1 MTNITYV
8 HQDTT
13 YDVTQLAPEVQ
24 KAFQLLV
31 TAEQDVRSFEDR
43 VVIAQAA
50 AVALHA
56 KVQEFLNEEAIFVE
70 EVTDTD
76 ED

>member
-1 MTNITYV
+1 MITYV
-8 HQDTT
+8 HNDVS
-13 YDVTQLAPEVQ
+13 YDVELLSPEGQ

-31 TAEQDVRSFEDR
+31 AAEQDVRGLEDR

-56 KVQEFLNEEAIFVE
+56 KVQEFLVEEAIVSE
-70 EVTDTD
+70 EVD
-76 ED
+76 ESEED

>member
-1 MTNITYV
+1 MMTYI
-8 HQDTT
+8 HEDTT
-13 YDVTQLAPEVQ
+13 YNVEFLVPEGQ
-24 KAFQLLV
+24 KAFQLLLA
-31 TAEQDVRSFEDR
+31 AEQDVRGLEDR

-56 KVQEFLNEEAIFVE
+56 KVQEFLTEEAIVTE
-70 EVTDTD
+70 EEAEPE

>member
-1 MTNITYV
+1 MMTYV
-8 HQDTT
+8 HNDTS
-13 YDVTQLAPEVQ
+13 YDVELLSPEGQ

-31 TAEQDVRSFEDR
+31 AAEQDVRSLEDR

-56 KVQEFLNEEAIFVE
+56 KVQEFLTEEAIVTE
-70 EVTDTD
+70 EEAEPE

>member
-1 MTNITYV
+1 MITYV
-8 HQDTT
+8 HNDVS
-13 YDVTQLAPEVQ
+13 YDVELLSPEGQ

-31 TAEQDVRSFEDR
+31 AAEQDVRGLEDR

-56 KVQEFLNEEAIFVE
+56 KVQEFLTEEAIVTE
-70 EVTDTD
+70 EEAEPK

>member
-1 MTNITYV
+1 MSVTYV
-8 HQDTT
+8 HEGTA
-13 YDVTQLAPEVQ
+13 YDVESLVPEGQ

-31 TAEQDVRSFEDR
+31 TAEQDVRGLEDR
-43 VVIAQAA
+43 MVIAQAA

-56 KVQEFLNEEAIFVE
+56 KVQEFLVEEAIVTE
-70 EVTDTD
+70 EELETD

>member
-1 MTNITYV
+1 MSITYV
-8 HQDTT
+8 HENTV
-13 YDVTQLAPEVQ
+13 YNVEALVPEGQ
-24 KAFQLLV
+24 KAFQLLLA
-31 TAEQDVRSFEDR
+31 AEQDVRGLEDR

-56 KVQEFLNEEAIFVE
+56 KVQEFLTEEAIVTE
-70 EVTDTD
+70 EEPEPE

>member
-1 MTNITYV
+1 MMTYV
-8 HQDTT
+8 HNDAS
-13 YDVTQLAPEVQ
+13 YDVELLSPEGQ

-31 TAEQDVRSFEDR
+31 AAEQDVRSLEDR

-56 KVQEFLNEEAIFVE
+56 KVQEFLTEEAIVTE
-70 EVTDTD
+70 EEAEPE

>member
-1 MTNITYV
+1 MMTYIHEDN
-8 HQDTT
+8 T
-13 YDVTQLAPEVQ
+13 YDVESLAPEGQ
-24 KAFQLLV
+24 KAFQLLLA
-31 TAEQDVRSFEDR
+31 AEQDVRGLEDR

-56 KVQEFLNEEAIFVE
+56 KVQEFLTEEAIVTE
-70 EVTDTD
+70 EEAEPE

>member
-1 MTNITYV
+1 MITYV
-8 HQDTT
+8 HNDVS
-13 YDVTQLAPEVQ
+13 YDVELLLPEGQ

-31 TAEQDVRSFEDR
+31 AAEQDVRGLEDR

-56 KVQEFLNEEAIFVE
+56 KVQEFLTEEAIVTE
-70 EVTDTD
+70 EEAEPE

>member
-1 MTNITYV
+1 MTQVTYV
-8 HQDTT
+8 HNDTA
-13 YDVTQLAPEVQ
+13 YDVSKLSAEGQ

-31 TAEQDVRSFEDR
+31 AAEQDVRGLEDR

-56 KVQEFLNEEAIFVE
+56 KVQEFLTEEAIVTE
-70 EVTDTD
+70 EVNESE

>member
-1 MTNITYV
+1 MITYV
-8 HQDTT
+8 HNDVS
-13 YDVTQLAPEVQ
+13 YDVELLSPEGQ

-31 TAEQDVRSFEDR
+31 AAEQDVRGLEDR

-56 KVQEFLNEEAIFVE
+56 KVQEFLTEEAIATE
-70 EVTDTD
+70 EEAEPE

>member
-1 MTNITYV
+1 MITYV
-8 HQDTT
+8 HNDVS
-13 YDVTQLAPEVQ
+13 YDVELLSPEGQ

-31 TAEQDVRSFEDR
+31 AAEQDVRGLEDR

-56 KVQEFLNEEAIFVE
+56 KVQEFLTEEAIVTE
-70 EVTDTD
+70 EEAEPE

>member
-1 MTNITYV
+1 MSVTYV
-8 HQDTT
+8 HEGTA
-13 YDVTQLAPEVQ
+13 YNVESLVPEGQ

-31 TAEQDVRSFEDR
+31 MAEQDVRGLEDR
-43 VVIAQAA
+43 MVIAQAA

-56 KVQEFLNEEAIFVE
+56 KVQEFLTEEAVVTE
-70 EVTDTD
+70 EETETD